1 MTDGPAF
8 RRAILIRGASGRVE
22 ADLEDDFHSFGVILH
37 HDGQVVRR
45 VEARATRYPWATCL
59 EAPGALAALEGATLH
74 ANPATLFQH
83 ADPRLHCT
91 HLFELAALA
100 LAQAA
105 RGDGER
111 LFEAEV
117 TDPDGETRGARL
129 FRDRRLVL
137 AWRLTGDVI
146 DAPSPHAGEPLARFS
161 SKRLASLDPDEA
173 ETLLILR
180 RVAQTARGRQ
190 MDVDAFATAA
200 DMGRPAQCYSLQ
212 PPNAARALRVTGSIR
227 DWPNRKTLR
236 RSIQR
241 HPGC

>member
-1 MTDGPAF
+1 VTDSPAF
-8 RRAILIRGASGRVE
+8 RRAIWVRGAGGRVE
-22 ADLEDDFHSFGVILH
+22 ADLEDDFHSFGVTLH

-59 EAPGALAALEGATLH
+59 AAQGALAALAGATLR

-83 ADPRLHCT
+83 ADPRAHCT

-117 TDPDGETRGARL
+117 SDPDGEACLARL
-129 FRDRRLVL
+129 FRDGSLAL
-137 AWRLTGDVI
+137 AWRLAGDVI
-146 DAPSPHAGEPLARFS
+146 EAPSLYAGEPLASFS
-161 SKRLASLDPDEA
+161 SKRLANLDPEQAEA
-173 ETLLILR
+173 LLILR
-180 RVAQTARGRQ
+180 RVTQTARGRQ

-200 DMGRPAQCYSLQ
+200 AMGRPAQCYSLQ
-212 PPNAARALRVTGSIR
+212 PPNAVRALRVAGSIR
-227 DWPNRKTLR
+227 DWPNRGALR
-236 RSIQR
+236 RSVQR
-241 HPGC
+241 HPG

>member
-1 MTDGPAF
+1 VSESPAF
-8 RRAILIRGASGRVE
+8 RRAIVIRGAGGRVE
-22 ADLEDDFHSFGVILH
+22 ADLEDDFHSFGVTLH
-37 HDGQVVRR
+37 HDGHTVRC

-59 EAPGALAALEGATLH
+59 EAPVALAALEGAAIR

-83 ADPRLHCT
+83 ADPRAHCT

-100 LAQAA
+100 IAQAA

-117 TDPDGETRGARL
+117 TDPEGESCTARL
-129 FRDRRLVL
+129 FRDGELTL

-146 DAPSPHAGEPLARFS
+146 DAPSPYAGEPLAGFS
-161 SKRLASLDPDEA
+161 SKRLAGLEAEEA

-180 RVAQTARGRQ
+180 RVVQTARGRQ

-200 DMGRPAQCYSLQ
+200 AMGRPAQCYSLQ
-212 PPNAARALRVTGSIR
+212 PPNATRATRVTGSIR
-227 DWPNRKTLR
+227 DWPNRPVLR
-236 RSIQR
+236 SAVQR
-241 HPGC
+241 RPGC